1 MNKRHTEYI
10 ALYLFVFG
18 AILLF
23 GVMARKFVLVKGYDE
38 FSSAVAFFATVI
50 VLSALYISLQM
61 TLNELLLPRME
72 KFLMRFPTFQK
83 LEKMTVATDV
93 PTIAAE
99 PIEKVAVVET
109 TPQPSEYEV
118 LRANAITE
126 QKRASQAKLERVLD
140 YTKQALVAYM
150 SEAELNRLCGYITEY
165 SLGDTPRE
173 VSPVKVD
180 SALKS
185 IDLMHF
191 GWNIGKAFG
200 KKRIHTATFIKR
212 VFAHSLRDIE
222 VSTIERKMSH
232 TESECRIILD
242 NKIGYIL

>member
-1 MNKRHTEYI
+1 MNKRQTESI

-23 GVMARKFVLVKGYDE
+23 GVLARKFVLVKGYDE
-38 FSSAVAFFATVI
+38 FSAAVAFFATVV

-72 KFLMRFPTFQK
+72 KFLMRFPAFQK
-83 LEKMTVATDV
+83 LEEMAVVAETPAV
-93 PTIAAE
+93 AVE
-99 PIEKVAVVET
+99 PIEEVADT
-109 TPQPSEYEV
+109 TPQPTEYEV
-118 LRANAITE
+118 LRANAIAE
-126 QKRASQAKLERVLD
+126 QERASQEKLQRILD
-140 YTKQALVAYM
+140 YTKQTMVAYM
-150 SEAELNRLCGYITEY
+150 SEAELDRLCSYITEY

-173 VSPVKVD
+173 VSPVSVD
-180 SALKS
+180 STLKS

-200 KKRIHTATFIKR
+200 KRRIHTATFIKN
-212 VFAHSLRDIE
+212 VFAHALRDIE

-232 TESECRIILD
+232 TESECRIKLD
-242 NKIGYIL
+242 DTIM